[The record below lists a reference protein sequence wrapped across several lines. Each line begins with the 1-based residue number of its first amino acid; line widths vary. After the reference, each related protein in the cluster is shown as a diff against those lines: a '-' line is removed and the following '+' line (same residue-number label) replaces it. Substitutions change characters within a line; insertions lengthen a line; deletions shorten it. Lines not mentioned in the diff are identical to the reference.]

1 VFSTTSDI
9 CTQAHSYPKQA
20 TYKKS
25 QAIKLACKSYTQDT
39 LLLNFKITQK
49 AFGFKPDSNNQSCRA
64 KLLEHNKTGLTIFG
78 FSTISYEF
86 SKLAGLRW
94 GVLIFHRKAHGKI

>member
-1 VFSTTSDI
+1 LICINLNEFKLGFSIVGEI

-20 TYKKS
+20 THQKS
-25 QAIKLACKSYTQDT
+25 QLIELTCKSYTQDT

-64 KLLEHNKTGLTIFG
+64 KTSRVQQNWFDNFWNFLQIPMDFQ
-78 FSTISYEF
+78 S
-86 SKLAGLRW
+86 W
-94 GVLIFHRKAHGKI
+94 LI